1 MADPSPD
8 PSGGQPSGSPVAIE
22 SATGAASADQ
32 VPADRTPADRAPAD
46 RAPGLREALLVG
58 ELVVVVV
65 LLAGVATFL
74 LPGDGRDVV
83 LRTPLLILVLIAGT
97 AGVLWRI
104 SRPGRPEQ

>member
-1 MADPSPD
+1 VAEPSPD
-8 PSGGQPSGSPVAIE
+8 GRSPD
-22 SATGAASADQ
+22 SRS
-32 VPADRTPADRAPAD
+32 
-46 RAPGLREALLVG
+46 PGLREALLVG

-83 LRTPLLILVLIAGT
+83 LRTPLLILILILGT

-104 SRPGRPEQ
+104 SRPGRPDR